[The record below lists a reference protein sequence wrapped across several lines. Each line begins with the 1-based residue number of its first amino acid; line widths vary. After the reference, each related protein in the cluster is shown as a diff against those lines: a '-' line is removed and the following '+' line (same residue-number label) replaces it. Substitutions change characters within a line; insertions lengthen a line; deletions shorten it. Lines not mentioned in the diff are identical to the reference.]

1 MARDATK
8 NPAVMDDGQTARDI
22 NAGCINAG
30 AAFNCNLKF
39 GIRNV
44 ELVSVARQLTKLFS
58 RF

>member
-1 MARDATK
+1 MVKNATE
-8 NPAVMDDGQTARDI
+8 NPAVMDDGHSARDI